1 MLQRFEFRLSKR
13 LDELNTDKFR
23 SSLNVI
29 QEKINYSYFVR
40 VNFHFISLNLQ
51 NIQIYWNEDTKTV
64 AKYDEWRT
72 TSDFA
77 RLCCNFNW
85 MSWTRYLIIW
95 RCRTMSNIQRHSW
108 FTRVV
113 PNFSRL
119 PLRPSFFSAHVSTNY
134 FQIFQSPKKNKFICM
149 ILHRHLKVIANS
161 LGTNTKMAWYYLY
174 YRFA

>member
-1 MLQRFEFRLSKR
+1 MIFINTYLLLKWVCEEIDFKMLQRFEFRLSKR
-13 LDELNTDKFR
+13 LDELNTDKYR
-23 SSLNVI
+23 SSLNVM

-51 NIQIYWNEDTKTV
+51 NIQIYWNEDTKTL

-95 RCRTMSNIQRHSW
+95 RCRTMSNIQRHSC
-108 FTRVV
+108 FIRVV

-119 PLRPSFFSAHVSTNY
+119 P
-134 FQIFQSPKKNKFICM
+134 
-149 ILHRHLKVIANS
+149 
-161 LGTNTKMAWYYLY
+161 
-174 YRFA
+174 